1 MYNIAHVRTKFDGS
15 DHVLTTCELHVI
27 DVVITYR
34 KEGTK
39 HGGELDLGGID
50 STHYTGNIY
59 YEEVVQKAYWALEM
73 DS

>member
-1 MYNIAHVRTKFDGS
+1 MIYTMLVTHDATVAQSYYKNV
-15 DHVLTTCELHVI
+15 LHVTS
-27 DVVITYR
+27 VVTTYR

-39 HGGELDLGGID
+39 HGGELDLGGVD

-59 YEEVVQKAYWALEM
+59 YEEVVQKAYWAIEM